1 VPSLIALVAFL
12 LPLPQAFT
20 LLIIMFLAQGVLDV
34 MAADSGELADWY
46 APLRLILT
54 GVAILSMASLIWHS
68 LTH

>member
-1 VPSLIALVAFL
+1 
-12 LPLPQAFT
+12 
-20 LLIIMFLAQGVLDV
+20 
-34 MAADSGELADWY
+34 LADWY